1 MVSYVLNTIAPS
13 QQEQLWEGVVKR
25 RHSIEDKINNITIDV
40 GLEAIL
46 LAYNECSNRLT
57 KTQILSLVSDR
68 FSQSELQQLL
78 PGISL
83 RQVKNARKH
92 ALEQGRGEPKTR
104 NKIFR
109 CRLNME
115 KVRDFIEFFSRST
128 FLQDVAFGTKTLKL
142 SSGERIP
149 IPSVVRTMTASKIIY
164 LYHEECREHD
174 VEPLKERTCFRLLEV
189 CSASKQKSLQG
200 LDNTSTT
207 GEEAFE
213 TIASLAE
220 NLGQHGAGATWTRD
234 TLRSLSAGKNY
245 LKSVYKSH
253 LEPEEACADHCT
265 VFALS
270 DPFEE
275 RFSGE

>member
-1 MVSYVLNTIAPS
+1 MGSYVLNTIAPS

-25 RHSIEDKINNITIDV
+25 RCSVEDKINNITIDV

-57 KTQILSLVSDR
+57 KTQILSLISDR

-104 NKIFR
+104 SEIFR

-142 SSGERIP
+142 PSGERIP

-164 LYHEECREHD
+164 LYHEECLEHD

-207 GEEAFE
+207 GKEALE
-213 TIASLAE
+213 TIASLVE

-234 TLRSLSAGKNY
+234 TLRSLSA
-245 LKSVYKSH
+245 
-253 LEPEEACADHCT
+253 
-265 VFALS
+265 
-270 DPFEE
+270 
-275 RFSGE
+275 